1 MPELAYLN
9 GTFGPSDQAKVSI
22 EDRGFQFADG
32 VYEVVL
38 VYGDKPFMLDEHL
51 QRLTNSCRGI
61 NLEVD
66 FARLDLP
73 ATIAEGVRRAG
84 FAHTMV
90 YLQLTRGS
98 SPRSHVHPANYQ
110 PTVVMTFKAK
120 PQVSQ
125 ELRAR
130 GLSVVTIPDFRWG
143 RCDIKSLALLPNV
156 MAKNDAKARG
166 YDDAIFVGPE
176 GDVREASA
184 ANIFIIAGG
193 HLLTKPQDHTI
204 LPGITRRCVLECA
217 ERISLPLRE
226 TRVSMDDL
234 RQADEA
240 LLSSTTLD
248 VLSIVR
254 VDDHPIGDGRP
265 GPMVA
270 KLYQE
275 MLKQIGA
282 ADQRPSAPS
291 A

>member
-1 MPELAYLN
+1 MIELAYLN
-9 GTFGPSDQAKVSI
+9 GSFCPIDQAKVSI

-38 VYGDKPFMLDEHL
+38 VHGDKAFMLEEHL
-51 QRLTNSCRGI
+51 QRLANSCRGI

-66 FARLDLP
+66 FAKLDLR
-73 ATIAEGVRRAG
+73 ATLAEGVRRAG
-84 FAHTMV
+84 FGNTLV
-90 YLQLTRGS
+90 YLQLTRGAS
-98 SPRSHVHPANYQ
+98 SRSHVQPANYE

-120 PQVSQ
+120 PQVSA

-130 GLSVVTIPDFRWG
+130 GLSVVTISDFRWG
-143 RCDIKSLALLPNV
+143 RCDIKSIALLPNV
-156 MAKNDAKARG
+156 MAKNDAQARG

-184 ANIFIIAGG
+184 ANIFIIADG

-204 LPGITRRCVLECA
+204 LPGITRACVLECA
-217 ERISLPLRE
+217 ECIGVPLRE
-226 TRVSMDDL
+226 TRVSVDDL

-240 LLSSTTLD
+240 LLCSTTMD
-248 VLSIVR
+248 VISIVR

-265 GPMVA
+265 GPMVG

-282 ADQRPSAPS
+282 ADQCPSA
-291 A
+291 